1 MSDFLAWME
10 ASVLGVLVRS
20 SGVWTYA
27 ILNLGHILG
36 ISTLFGSILILD
48 LHLLGFAPRASM
60 AAVSRLAIPLAKAGF
75 ALAAVSG
82 TAMLATNATEYVDN
96 PFLLIKFPAIAV
108 GLVNVAVISRL
119 PEWRARGERELTS
132 RERRRLSAL
141 GGLSLASWLTA
152 VMAGRMIGYW

>member
-1 MSDFLAWME
+1 M
-10 ASVLGVLVRS
+10 LGVLVRD

-48 LHLLGFAPRASM
+48 LHLLGFGPRASM

-119 PEWRARGERELTS
+119 PEWRARGDRELTA
-132 RERRRLSAL
+132 RERRRLSVL
-141 GGLSLASWLTA
+141 GGVSLASWVTA

>member
-1 MSDFLAWME
+1 M
-10 ASVLGVLVRS
+10 LGVLVRD

-48 LHLLGFAPRASM
+48 LHLLGFGPRASM

-119 PEWRARGERELTS
+119 PEWRARAERELTA
-132 RERRRLSAL
+132 RERRRLSVL

-152 VMAGRMIGYW
+152 VVAGRMIGYW